1 MPRVSHFDDDHGRL
15 PPGVKRVGYDE
26 ETKQYSF
33 HDGDGRYLQGAPGN
47 DYGPLE
53 EVVDNSPEA
62 IDFRARNPQY
72 FPPSRRA
79 PEPRREES
87 RNLQPAT
94 TFEQLDLET
103 GSLAS
108 SPSKRRGCLAML
120 RRLLKYV

>member
-15 PPGVKRVGYDE
+15 PPGVTRCGYDAD
-26 ETKQYSF
+26 KQQSF
-33 HDGDGRYLQGAPGN
+33 FRDKDGRYLQSRPGN
-47 DYGPLE
+47 KLGPLE

-72 FPPSRRA
+72 YPPSRRA
-79 PEPRREES
+79 PEPRREEP

-103 GSLAS
+103 GSIAS

-120 RRLLKYV
+120 RRLLKSV